1 MDYDVKSIAGLAH
14 INLSEER
21 QAMLTQDFGN
31 ILGYVKSLSD
41 LDLEAQTIPTYHT
54 STLREDIAFEDNPRF
69 SESTKKAILE
79 EMPLTEEG
87 YLVVKSVLKK
97 TV

>member
-41 LDLEAQTIPTYHT
+41 LDLESQTIPTYHT

-69 SESTKKAILE
+69 SESTKHSILE